1 MSSTPQPVLP
11 PVESLFIPD
20 AIDFNIKNNPEQP
33 FFTFADPKAPTGLQ
47 VITHLEFG
55 RAAHRVAH
63 ALRPNRAGE
72 DGQVVAIIA
81 LSDSMLYQAIVA
93 GCIIAG
99 LVPFPISPRNPP
111 TTVVNLLEK
120 TSCHRLITTNTTLK
134 ALIDGIRAQIAKIP
148 LADTLQIE
156 EVPPF
161 TTVYPNLGHEAADQ
175 PSNPFPGPSTR
186 PSEDDICIILHSSGS
201 TGFPKAIPQTHRAWM
216 NWGLLPGV
224 TDFRD
229 HAPRLIM
236 GCMALPAFHTLG
248 LYMQLLNPIYGIVS
262 ITLYPPTATTPDL
275 MPMTP

>member
-11 PVESLFIPD
+11 PVEGLFIPD

-72 DGQVVAIIA
+72 DGQVVAIFRILCSIRQSSQGA
-81 LSDSMLYQAIVA
+81 LSQ
-93 GCIIAG
+93 
-99 LVPFPISPRNPP
+99 PFPISPRNAP

-120 TSCHRLITTNTTLK
+120 TLCHRLITTNSTLK
-134 ALIDGIRAQIAKIP
+134 ALIDGIRAQIANIS

-156 EVPPF
+156 EVLF
-161 TTVYPNLGHEAADQ
+161 ASVYPNLGHEPADQ
-175 PSNPFPGPSTR
+175 PFNPFPGPPTC

-201 TGFPKAIPQTHRAWM
+201 TGFPKAIPQTHRA
-216 NWGLLPGV
+216 
-224 TDFRD
+224 
-229 HAPRLIM
+229 
-236 GCMALPAFHTLG
+236 
-248 LYMQLLNPIYGIVS
+248 
-262 ITLYPPTATTPDL
+262 
-275 MPMTP
+275 